1 MTDRAGFFGKP
12 RGKNTFLRIISTQWK
27 SIFIL
32 AMMLGLRSATAAAAR
47 SSSRT
52 IAMST
57 STASNPSSPIVE
69 LRQYHLIPS
78 KTATYAK
85 YTLKSSDLR
94 KTLPLA
100 FFGFPETGSIPLNT
114 AVHLYHYPEGTRQRK
129 DERAALAKKD
139 KWKQYLGLVKECM
152 MQQKS
157 EIFVQAGLVHDFD
170 EVMGLD
176 HWVKNDG
183 SMNSCGE
190 SIVEL
195 RKYQLKLGYDT
206 VPTFLKLYAQAL
218 PSKLNA
224 VGTHPTTQLVTILVS
239 DVGSL
244 NTVYEVWKHGG
255 ADSCGMEAME
265 QSRHASRGVNEWR
278 TGISE
283 IAKLATSFD
292 TSILKPTA
300 FSPLQ

>member
-1 MTDRAGFFGKP
+1 
-12 RGKNTFLRIISTQWK
+12 
-27 SIFIL
+27 
-32 AMMLGLRSATAAAAR
+32 MLGLRSVAAR
-47 SSSRT
+47 SSSRILT
-52 IAMST
+52 TPCLAAMST
-57 STASNPSSPIVE
+57 STSNPSSPIVE
-69 LRQYHLIPS
+69 LRQNQLHPA
-78 KTATYAK
+78 ATTT
-85 YTLKSSDLR
+85 YTKNTIQSSDLR

-100 FFGFPETGSIPLNT
+100 FFGFPETGSIALNT

-139 KWKQYLGLVKECM
+139 EWKQYLGGVKECM

-157 EIFVQAGLVHDFD
+157 EIFVEAGLVQDF
-170 EVMGLD
+170 EQVTGLEY
-176 HWVKNDG
+176 WIKNENDG
-183 SMNSCGE
+183 SMNSGGE

-206 VPTFLKLYAQAL
+206 VPNFLKLYAQAL

-224 VGTHPTTQLVTILVS
+224 IGTHPTTQLITILVS

-244 NTVYEVWKHGG
+244 NIVYEVWKHGG
-255 ADSCGMEAME
+255 ESSCGMEAME
-265 QSRHASRGVNEWR
+265 QSRQASRGAKEWR
-278 TGISE
+278 TGIAE

-292 TSILKPTA
+292 TTILKPAA

>member
-1 MTDRAGFFGKP
+1 
-12 RGKNTFLRIISTQWK
+12 
-27 SIFIL
+27 
-32 AMMLGLRSATAAAAR
+32 MMLGLRSAAAL
-47 SSSRT
+47 SSGRRILKTHSFA
-52 IAMST
+52 AMST
-57 STASNPSSPIVE
+57 STTNNPSSPIVE
-69 LRQYHLIPS
+69 LRQYQLHPAA
-78 KTATYAK
+78 TATYTK
-85 YTLKSSDLR
+85 NTIQSSDLR

-100 FFGFPETGSIPLNT
+100 FFGFPETGSITLNT

-129 DERAALAKKD
+129 EERAALAKKD
-139 KWKQYLGLVKECM
+139 EWKQYLGGVKECM

-157 EIFVQAGLVHDFD
+157 EIFVEAGLVQDF
-170 EVMGLD
+170 VQVTGLEY
-176 HWVKNDG
+176 WIKNDC
-183 SMNSCGE
+183 SMNSGGE

-206 VPTFLKLYAQAL
+206 VPNFLKLYSEAL

-224 VGTHPTTQLVTILVS
+224 AGTHPTTQLVTILIS

-255 ADSCGMEAME
+255 KDFCGMEAME
-265 QSRHASRGVNEWR
+265 QSRQASRGAKEWR
-278 TGISE
+278 TGIAE

-292 TSILKPTA
+292 TSILKPSS